1 MSSTDTI
8 EQLPL
13 MKANLQQAHY
23 QINDELGAAFFYM
36 QPEPRPCFN
45 IQLLKELRLFQQ
57 AVARKVMIDKQQ
69 QREPNLKYMV
79 LASSI
84 PDVFNLG
91 GDLNLFLQLI
101 QQQDRDT
108 LLRYAIN
115 CIDIVHQMSVS
126 LDSSITTIALIQGSA
141 QGGGLE
147 AALSCNVLIAERG
160 TQLGFP
166 EVLFNLFPGMG
177 AYSFLRQ
184 RVNSSLA
191 EHIILSGKL
200 YSAEEL
206 HEMGIVDIL
215 AEPGKGD
222 LALREY
228 IRQTNRRSNAQ
239 KLIRHTR
246 NCYNQVSY
254 QELHDI
260 TNMWVDSAMKISE
273 RELKTMHRLVRA
285 QNNKIKNM
293 NTEMRSSTVI

>member
-1 MSSTDTI
+1 MSSTATFK
-8 EQLPL
+8 QLPL
-13 MKANLQQAHY
+13 MNSHLQQAHY
-23 QINDELGAAFFYM
+23 HVDDDLGAATFYM

-45 IQLLKELRLFQQ
+45 SGLLHELRSFQQ
-57 AVARKVMIDKQQ
+57 AVARKVLLDTQQ
-69 QREPNLKYMV
+69 KGESALKYTV

-84 PDVFNLG
+84 PGIFNLG

-101 QQQDRDT
+101 QQQDRGS
-108 LLRYAIN
+108 LQQYAIS

-126 LDSSITTIALIQGSA
+126 LESPLTTIALIQGSA

-147 AALSCNVLIAERG
+147 AALSCNVIIAERG

-206 HEMGIVDIL
+206 HRLRVVDII

-222 LALREY
+222 QALQEY
-228 IRQTNRRSNAQ
+228 IRQTSRRNNAQ
-239 KLIRHTR
+239 RLIRHTR
-246 NCYNQVSY
+246 NSYNQVPY

-260 TNMWVDSAMKISE
+260 TSMWVDCAMNISE
-273 RELKTMHRLVRA
+273 RELRTMHRLVRA

-293 NTEMRSSTVI
+293 NSEQELSTAK